1 MRSIKGSPK
10 SLRSI
15 RGSPKSLRSIR
26 GSPTRSI
33 RDSPTRS
40 IRGSPTKASDE
51 ESEWSSHRFSGS
63 SSPLSAAEELHE
75 RSNEKVVDV
84 EKLSV
89 DQLERGK
96 VVDEQGNVESC
107 EYVENDNE
115 EEDLEEEDGEEFTVM
130 GRHGALIS
138 LVWGASALYVL
149 LIRAKVQL
157 LSDRLNMILPGGFVR
172 GLFVTRRTGS
182 VASSLLC
189 SPPHPPSSSPGSHSS
204 RRSLCTP

>member
-1 MRSIKGSPK
+1 M
-10 SLRSI
+10 RSI

-26 GSPTRSI
+26 G
-33 RDSPTRS
+33 SPTRS

-107 EYVENDNE
+107 EYVKINKEDE
-115 EEDLEEEDGEEFTVM
+115 KEDLEEEDGEEFTVM

>member
-1 MRSIKGSPK
+1 M
-10 SLRSI
+10 
-15 RGSPKSLRSIR
+15 RSIR

-75 RSNEKVVDV
+75 RSNEKVV
-84 EKLSV
+84 EK
-89 DQLERGK
+89 GK

-107 EYVENDNE
+107 EYVENDEDEE

-157 LSDRLNMILPGGFVR
+157 LSDQLNMILPGGFVR

-182 VASSLLC
+182 LASSLFC
-189 SPPHPPSSSPGSHSS
+189 SSPHPPSSPPCSSSS
-204 RRSLCTP
+204 RCSLCTPQPHQTWMESRPDGG

>member
-1 MRSIKGSPK
+1 M
-10 SLRSI
+10 
-15 RGSPKSLRSIR
+15 
-26 GSPTRSI
+26 
-33 RDSPTRS
+33 RS

-63 SSPLSAAEELHE
+63 SSPLSAADELHK

-107 EYVENDNE
+107 EYVENDEDEE

-157 LSDRLNMILPGGFVR
+157 LSDQLNMILPGGFVR

-182 VASSLLC
+182 VASSLFC
-189 SPPHPPSSSPGSHSS
+189 SPPHPPSSSPRSRSS
-204 RRSLCTP
+204 RRTLRTP

>member
-1 MRSIKGSPK
+1 MRSIRDSPK

-15 RGSPKSLRSIR
+15 RG
-26 GSPTRSI
+26 
-33 RDSPTRS
+33 SPTRS

-84 EKLSV
+84 EKLSA

-107 EYVENDNE
+107 EYVENDEDE

>member
-1 MRSIKGSPK
+1 M
-10 SLRSI
+10 RSI

-26 GSPTRSI
+26 GSPTKSIRSSPTRSI

-40 IRGSPTKASDE
+40 IIRGSPTKASDE

-63 SSPLSAAEELHE
+63 SSPLSAADELHE

-84 EKLSV
+84 EKLSA

-107 EYVENDNE
+107 EYVENDEDE

-172 GLFVTRRTGS
+172 GLFVT
-182 VASSLLC
+182 
-189 SPPHPPSSSPGSHSS
+189 
-204 RRSLCTP
+204 